1 MQLDFGFPRIDP
13 PRHDIRLRRLRGSA
27 RHGQQFEFFGF
38 DRLQQHTVFFAVLA
52 DAVVAQAVDETRRAM
67 AARAGL
73 TTRFADPARLHMSLI
88 CLCKQSARQM
98 TEEAEQAAV
107 GAARFVRCDP
117 FDVVLDR
124 MMTFGPIT
132 EASAAKR
139 PIVLTSS
146 DTSGMRGLYERLHGV
161 LERARIIGGK
171 LRPFTPHMTML
182 YGAPVPG
189 ETIAPIRLTVGEF
202 HLVHSLHG
210 KSQYRIVASFPLR
223 R

>member
-1 MQLDFGFPRIDP
+1 MQLDFGFPRVDLPHGDP
-13 PRHDIRLRRLRGSA
+13 RAARPRARRGTA
-27 RHGQQFEFFGF
+27 QQFEFLGF

-52 DAVVAQAVDETRRAM
+52 DAVAAQAVDETRRVM

-73 TTRFADPARLHMSLI
+73 TTRFADPARLHMSLV
-88 CLCKQSARQM
+88 CLCRQSARQM

-107 GAARFVRCDP
+107 GAARFVCCDP
-117 FDVVLDR
+117 FDIVLDR
-124 MMTFGPIT
+124 LMTFGPIAD
-132 EASAAKR
+132 ASDAKR

-171 LRPFTPHMTML
+171 LRPFTPHMTVL
-182 YGAPVPG
+182 YGAPVPR
-189 ETIAPIRLTVGEF
+189 ETIAPIRLSVREF